1 MTQCRVIGRSIDAFY
16 EVDVLQLLGDHA
28 HCVKT
33 KLHQKMK
40 NFFLALSIVCVVG
53 ATNQPVKAYERLNL
67 PSMGEPADQ
76 VMSPRQE
83 KALGRG
89 FMRQIRQHLKL
100 VDDIELNEFIQR
112 TGENLL
118 ASRYDINPQDFTFF
132 VVENPGINAFAIPG
146 GFIGINSGLI
156 TSANNEAQV
165 ASVMAHEIAHVT
177 QRHIARL
184 YASQGNTGLKAA
196 ATILAAILL
205 SQQSPEAGQAALL
218 TGLAASQQS
227 AINFTRTHEYEADRI
242 GIQLLSEAGY
252 NPRSM
257 VDFFEILRRRTS
269 LSGTEQLEFLRTHP
283 LTTNRISEAKNNSA
297 RLNNPTGIQD
307 SVEFQLQQ
315 MKLKV
320 LHATDPRGM
329 ARALEGGHISKSE
342 SARLYGRITLHL
354 NAGEAQKSEPLVR
367 KLVELQPGSSAVK
380 LLAARVARET
390 GDPARAERLYG
401 EIINYQPDN
410 YAATE
415 QYLDMLGI
423 QGRSD
428 RAEQVIRSYLRNNRQ
443 PAPGVFRKYASVLRH
458 KGQKVAAH
466 EAMAD
471 YFLLLDEDREAVAQ
485 LEIALKSARRDSNEE
500 SRIAARITETR
511 KRLRG
516 TF

>member
-1 MTQCRVIGRSIDAFY
+1 
-16 EVDVLQLLGDHA
+16 
-28 HCVKT
+28 
-33 KLHQKMK
+33 MK
-40 NFFLALSIVCVVG
+40 NFLLGFSIACAVS
-53 ATNQPVKAYERLNL
+53 TSQPTDAYERLNL
-67 PSMGEPADQ
+67 PNMGEPADQ

-83 KALGRG
+83 KELGRG

-100 VDDIELNEFIQR
+100 VDDTELNEFIQR

-118 ASRYDINPQDFTFF
+118 ASRYDIDPTDFTFF
-132 VVENPGINAFAIPG
+132 VVHNPGINAFAIPG

-156 TSANNEAQV
+156 TAANNEAEV
-165 ASVMAHEIAHVT
+165 ASVMAHEIAHVL

-184 YASQGNTGLKAA
+184 YASQSNSSIKAA

-257 VDFFEILRRRTS
+257 VDFFEVLRRRTS
-269 LSGTEQLEFLRTHP
+269 LSGPEHLEFLRTHP
-283 LTTNRISEAKNNSA
+283 LTTNRISEARNNSA
-297 RLNNPTGIQD
+297 RLSNPTGIQD

-315 MKLKV
+315 MKLNV
-320 LHATDPRGM
+320 LHSNDPRGL
-329 ARALEGGHISKSE
+329 AKALENGHISNSE

-354 NAGEAQKSEPLVR
+354 NAGEADKSKPLVNQLL
-367 KLVELQPGSSAVK
+367 KLQPGSSAIK
-380 LLAARVARET
+380 LLAARVAQES
-390 GDPARAERLYG
+390 GNSARAERFYT
-401 EIINYQPDN
+401 EIIDFQPDN

-415 QYLDMLGI
+415 QYLNLLSI
-423 QGRSD
+423 QGRAN
-428 RAEQVIRSYLRNNRQ
+428 RAERVIRSYLRNTRQ
-443 PAPGVFRKYASVLRH
+443 PSPGVFRKYASVLKL
-458 KGQKVAAH
+458 KGQKVASH

-471 YFLLLDEDREAVAQ
+471 YFLLLDDDTEAVAQ
-485 LEIALKSARRDSNEE
+485 LEIALKSAEQDSNEE
-500 SRIAARITETR
+500 SRIAARIMETR

-516 TF
+516 AF